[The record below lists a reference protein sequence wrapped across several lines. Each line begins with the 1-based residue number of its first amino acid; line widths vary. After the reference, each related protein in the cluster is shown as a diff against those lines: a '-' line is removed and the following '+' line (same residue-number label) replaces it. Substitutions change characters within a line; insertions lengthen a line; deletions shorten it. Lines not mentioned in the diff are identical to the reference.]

1 MAHIPE
7 RLKRMDRRSLGWLV
21 VAAGGLFVLALW
33 WRSPGQPEA
42 GGETT
47 EQTMVVQPRPFTAS
61 ISFAGTIK
69 AGEGTGIVAPF
80 DGTVKEM
87 GFAYGNPVAPGQMLA
102 VLDVSELEQSRNEAE
117 SAYLKAM
124 QAARDMEG
132 WASGP
137 EVSRA
142 RRAVESARFD
152 LADTERKLAETKTL
166 LDRGLVARTEYDG
179 MLQQLRTQR
188 TAVATANEDMR
199 VALERGNGPNRRV
212 AMLELANARARL
224 AVLNAQFTGAV
235 IRAKDAGIMVRPPA
249 NKLAVAAEN
258 DVHVGARV
266 SRGQLIG
273 VNARAGDLIVTFNIE
288 EADVALLRLGQR
300 LMVTGAGFA
309 GLALPGKIDAIAGEA
324 SNPGGVA
331 TPGKAIFTAT
341 ASLDP
346 LAPDQAARVRVGMT
360 ANIAVMTYNAAAAL
374 VVPPSAVRGA
384 VPDAFIL
391 VRNQRTG
398 KDSLAKVQIGQ
409 VGPDGVEIVSGLKPG
424 DTIVWEDA
432 QSFPSQ

>member
-87 GFAYGNPVAPGQMLA
+87 GFAYGNLVAPGQMLA

-179 MLQQLRTQR
+179 LLQQQRTQR
-188 TAVATANEDMR
+188 MAVTSANEDLRATM
-199 VALERGNGPNRRV
+199 ERGGGPNRRM
-212 AMLELANARARL
+212 AMLELENARARL
-224 AVLNAQFTGAV
+224 TAVNAQFAGAV
-235 IRAKDAGIMVRPPA
+235 IRAKDAGIIVRPPA
-249 NKLAVAAEN
+249 GRAVATV
-258 DVHVGARV
+258 DSDTHVGARV

-273 VNARAGDLIVTFNIE
+273 IIAQAGGLAVTFNID
-288 EADVALLRLGQR
+288 EADVAALKLNQP
-300 LMVTGAGFA
+300 LMVSGPGFP
-309 GLALPGKIDAIAGEA
+309 GLSLPGKISAIAGEA

-331 TPGKAIFTAT
+331 TPGKASFTAT

-346 LAPDQAARVRVGMT
+346 LTPDQAAQVRIGMT
-360 ANIAVMTYNAAAAL
+360 ATIAITTYTASAAL
-374 VVPPSAVRGA
+374 VIPPQAIRGSA
-384 VPDAFIL
+384 PDASVL
-391 VRNQRTG
+391 VRDERTG
-398 KDSLAKVQIGQ
+398 KDNPVKVQIGQ
-409 VGPDGVEIVSGLKPG
+409 VGPDGVEIVAGLKPG
-424 DTIVWEDA
+424 RTVVWSVA
-432 QSFPSQ
+432 PPPLP